1 MIDMTAEQI
10 KLWCEEKWKGPLIS
24 SHKVNIF
31 KFKYIYYSGS
41 DNDYKS
47 EPRIKKHKRKN

>member
-24 SHKVNIF
+24 SHQVNIF
-31 KFKYIYYSGS
+31 EFKYIYYSGS

-47 EPRIKKHKRKN
+47 EPGIKKRKRKN